1 MSEELLSVARS
12 VEGMTAHLLK
22 LALARE
28 HFDKRYK
35 LLTYGEIAILDEMV
49 KQAAAGGRMSIVKAI
64 IDAPETPKT

>member
-28 HFDKRYK
+28 HFD
-35 LLTYGEIAILDEMV
+35 
-49 KQAAAGGRMSIVKAI
+49 
-64 IDAPETPKT
+64 